1 MRPRQSVRMRR
12 NCSLALIACL
22 VLSIAG
28 PATARSAWKRR
39 IDHLVGRRPM
49 GVAVRYGDHLIYSRK
64 ARAKRAPASNEKLL
78 LSMAL
83 LDAFGPAER
92 IETSFA
98 ARARSPGVVEGNLW
112 VLGQGDP
119 TVTAGGRYAWSL
131 SMRATRVG
139 RMVRAIKRAGIRR
152 IEGRVMGNKGYFAR
166 DWWAPGWDSYFP
178 SQEIPLP
185 TALAFDGNVHRGR
198 HISDP
203 EKRLAVALT
212 RALRTEGVRV
222 TGTPGAG
229 VRPEGLN
236 EIALVSSPRLHSLMR
251 HMNRQSSNFFAEMLG
266 KRLGAERFGPN
277 GTIDKGARA
286 VRRYAAQGGVAIAAE
301 DSSGLSYS
309 NRVSPR
315 GIVRLLANAD
325 RRSWGK
331 ALRRTLP
338 KPGQG
343 TLKDRLAGVGV
354 RAKTGTLNGI
364 SALSGWV
371 WLRRRGGWAEFSI
384 LSRGLT
390 KTHAMAIEGDIVRTI
405 TRAGR

>member
-1 MRPRQSVRMRR
+1 MRR
-12 NCSLALIACL
+12 ICSLALIACL

-28 PATARSAWKRR
+28 PAAARSAWKRR
-39 IDHLVGRRPM
+39 IDHLVGRRSM
-49 GVAVRYGDHLIYSRK
+49 GVAVRYGDRLIYSRK
-64 ARAKRAPASNEKLL
+64 DRAKRVPASNEKLL

-98 ARARSPGVVEGNLW
+98 ARSTSSGVVEGHLW

-119 TVTAGGRYAWSL
+119 TITAGGRYARSL
-131 SMRATRVG
+131 PLRATRVG

-185 TALAFDGNVHRGR
+185 TALTFDGNVHRGR
-198 HISDP
+198 HIGDP

-222 TGTPGAG
+222 TGEPGAG
-229 VRPEGLN
+229 IRPEGLD
-236 EIALVSSPRLHSLMR
+236 EVAMVSSPRLRSLLR
-251 HMNRQSSNFFAEMLG
+251 HMNRQSSNFFAEVLG
-266 KRLGAERFGPN
+266 KRLGAERFGLY

-286 VRRYAAQGGVAIAAE
+286 ILRYAGRRNVTIGAR

-315 GIVRLLANAD
+315 GIVRLLADAD
-325 RRSWGK
+325 RTSWGQ

-343 TLKDRLAGVGV
+343 TLEDRLAGVRL
-354 RAKTGTLNGI
+354 RAKTGTLDGI

-371 WLRRRGGWAEFSI
+371 WLRRRNGWAGFSI

-390 KTHAMAIEGDIVRTI
+390 KTRAMAIEGDIVRTI
-405 TRAGR
+405 IRAGR

>member
-1 MRPRQSVRMRR
+1 MRR
-12 NCSLALIACL
+12 ICSLALTACL

-39 IDHLVGRRPM
+39 IDHLVGRRSM
-49 GVAVRYGDHLIYSRK
+49 GVAVRYGDRLIYSRK

-83 LDAFGPAER
+83 LDAFGAAER
-92 IETSFA
+92 IDTSFA
-98 ARARSPGVVEGNLW
+98 ARARTSRVIQGNLW

-119 TVTAGGRYAWSL
+119 TVTAGGRYATSL
-131 SMRATRVG
+131 PVRATRVG

-152 IEGRVMGNKGYFAR
+152 VEGRVMGNKGYFAR

-185 TALAFDGNVHRGR
+185 TALTFDGNVHRGR

-203 EKRLAVALT
+203 EKRLAAALT

-222 TGTPGAG
+222 GGEPGAG
-229 VRPEGLN
+229 VRPEGLD
-236 EIALVSSPRLHSLMR
+236 EIAMVSSPRLRSLMR

-266 KRLGAERFGPN
+266 KRLGAEHFGLY
-277 GTIDKGARA
+277 GTIAKGARA
-286 VRRYAAQGGVAIAAE
+286 IRRYAAGRGVAIGAQ

-315 GIVRLLANAD
+315 GMVRLLANAD
-325 RRSWGK
+325 RRSWGE
-331 ALRRTLP
+331 ALRRSLP

-343 TLKDRLAGVGV
+343 TLKDRLAGVGL
-354 RAKTGTLNGI
+354 RAKTGTLDYI

-405 TRAGR
+405 ARSGR